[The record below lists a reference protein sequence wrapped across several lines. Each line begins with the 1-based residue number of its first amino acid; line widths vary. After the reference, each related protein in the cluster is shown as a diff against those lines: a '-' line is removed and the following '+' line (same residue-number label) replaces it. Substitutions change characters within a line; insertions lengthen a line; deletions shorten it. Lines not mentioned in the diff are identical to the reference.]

1 MTASHAT
8 APAVSSGAD
17 AALLTTPALQIVVQ
31 LLRAIKA
38 ASEGLP
44 ILLYA
49 AAQVPQALQV
59 FLLLCSCLLQLLQ
72 PLQ

>member
-1 MTASHAT
+1 MTASHAA
-8 APAVSSGAD
+8 APAVSSGTD

-49 AAQVPQALQV
+49 AAQVPQAIQV